1 MTVKATDNGHK
12 ATAHADTGARDAGAA
27 ETVESQRTDTQRSD
41 VSAQSKPS
49 HRTALIDVGGGFRAI
64 FGAGVM
70 DRCQEEGITFD
81 HCYGVSAGSAN
92 MVSFLA
98 GQHGRNHKFYTE
110 YAFRKEYAS
119 FDSYVKHHN
128 FANLD
133 YVYSTLSNHDGE
145 YPVDY
150 EAFAANP
157 TGFTVIACNALDGSA
172 KYFDKSDVHYDDFNI
187 MKPSSAVP
195 VACEP
200 YVIDGVPYFDGGIVD
215 PVPVQKAI
223 DDGYDRIVLV
233 LTRPKDVLREQK
245 RDIAP
250 ARILRH
256 SYPAAAERLL
266 NRYATYNDEVA
277 LAKEY
282 ERDGRVL
289 ILAPDDLCG
298 LSTLSKSF
306 EGLELMY
313 RKGYAAAG
321 AIANY
326 LAN

>member
-1 MTVKATDNGHK
+1 MNISFFLKPK
-12 ATAHADTGARDAGAA
+12 
-27 ETVESQRTDTQRSD
+27 VE
-41 VSAQSKPS
+41 VSY
-49 HRTALIDVGGGFRAI
+49 L
-64 FGAGVM
+64 
-70 DRCQEEGITFD
+70 
-81 HCYGVSAGSAN
+81 
-92 MVSFLA
+92 
-98 GQHGRNHKFYTE
+98 TE
-110 YAFRKEYAS
+110 S
-119 FDSYVKHHN
+119 
-128 FANLD
+128 
-133 YVYSTLSNHDGE
+133 
-145 YPVDY
+145 
-150 EAFAANP
+150 
-157 TGFTVIACNALDGSA
+157 C
-172 KYFDKSDVHYDDFNI
+172 
-187 MKPSSAVP
+187 
-195 VACEP
+195 
-200 YVIDGVPYFDGGIVD
+200 
-215 PVPVQKAI
+215 PVQKAI

-282 ERDGRVL
+282 GRDGRVL

>member
-1 MTVKATDNGHK
+1 MTK
-12 ATAHADTGARDAGAA
+12 TAM
-27 ETVESQRTDTQRSD
+27 
-41 VSAQSKPS
+41 
-49 HRTALIDVGGGFRAI
+49 IDVGGGFRAI
-64 FGAGVM
+64 FGCGVM
-70 DRCQEEGITFD
+70 DRMLEDGID
-81 HCYGVSAGSAN
+81 VDMCYGVSAGAAN
-92 MVSFLA
+92 LTSFIA
-98 GQHGRNHKFYTE
+98 RQHGRNHKFYTE

-133 YVYSTLSNHDGE
+133 YVYGTLSNHDGE

-187 MKPSSAVP
+187 MKASSAVP

>member
-1 MTVKATDNGHK
+1 MA
-12 ATAHADTGARDAGAA
+12 
-27 ETVESQRTDTQRSD
+27 
-41 VSAQSKPS
+41 
-49 HRTALIDVGGGFRAI
+49 HRTAMIDVGGGFRAI
-64 FGAGVM
+64 FGCGVM
-70 DRCQEEGITFD
+70 DRMLEDGID
-81 HCYGVSAGSAN
+81 VDMCYGVSAGAAN
-92 MVSFLA
+92 MTSFIA
-98 GQHGRNHKFYTE
+98 RQHGRNHKFYTE

-133 YVYSTLSNHDGE
+133 YVYGTLSNHDGE

-187 MKPSSAVP
+187 MKASSAVP

-326 LAN
+326 LAS

>member
-49 HRTALIDVGGGFRAI
+49 HRKALIDVGGGFRAI

-70 DRCQEEGITFD
+70 DRCQEEDITFD

-133 YVYSTLSNHDGE
+133 YVYGTLSNHDGE

-187 MKPSSAVP
+187 MKASSAVP

-256 SYPAAAERLL
+256 SYPSAAERLL

-313 RKGYAAAG
+313 RKGYAAAD

-326 LAN
+326 LAD